1 MALYKALWSRWR
13 DSNPRPLRPERS
25 ALPSWATPRNNGLT
39 TKRLST
45 LLGRGR
51 RIRTLGTRFWS
62 YGFRIEPRFRSFCF
76 MLFCV
81 EKSLYIAIFR
91 SSFVSFKSF
100 HPTSYRFISTHFQ
113 NFGSHLVLIL
123 KSSTRG
129 FKPQLFINTRFFRSH
144 DVRTMS
150 KMTL

>member
-1 MALYKALWSRWR
+1 MISVYTGRGDGIRTHGLFVPNEALYQTEPHLDISLGMTTK
-13 DSNPRPLRPERS
+13 
-25 ALPSWATPRNNGLT
+25 LPS
-39 TKRLST
+39 LS
-45 LLGRGR
+45 GRGR

-91 SSFVSFKSF
+91 SSFMSSMSF
-100 HPTSYRFISTHFQ
+100 HLPSYRFISTNFQ

-129 FKPQLFINTRFFRSH
+129 FKPQLFINTRFFRSLA
-144 DVRTMS
+144 VRIM
-150 KMTL
+150 